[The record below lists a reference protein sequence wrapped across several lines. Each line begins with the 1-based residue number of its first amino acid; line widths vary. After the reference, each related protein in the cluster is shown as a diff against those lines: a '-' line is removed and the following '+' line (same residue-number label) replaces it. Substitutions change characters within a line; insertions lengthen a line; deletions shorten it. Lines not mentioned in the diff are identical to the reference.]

1 LVSGQSLAER
11 VDKGWHPQEEQ
22 VKHIDRQL
30 LKILDYLNSF
40 TPPILH
46 RDIKPENIIFCP
58 DGSVYL
64 VDFGA
69 VQDVYRNTLTRGG
82 TLLTSIPLG

>member
-22 VKHIDRQL
+22 VKHIDLQL